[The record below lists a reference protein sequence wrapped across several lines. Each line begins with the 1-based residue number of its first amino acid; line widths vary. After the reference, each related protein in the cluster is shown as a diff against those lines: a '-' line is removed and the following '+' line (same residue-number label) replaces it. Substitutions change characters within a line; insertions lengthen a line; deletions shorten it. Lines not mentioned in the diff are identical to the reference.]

1 MTSGQRGPLIPW
13 ATHVV
18 QWAVQ
23 WVAKSQDG
31 ANPIK
36 AVLSSDK
43 RLQLASLKLESLVIA
58 DQNAA
63 VNTFSDLVL
72 TARQVSEV
80 GNTRRPVFI
89 WDYGRLGNEG

>member
-18 QWAVQ
+18 QWTVQ

-31 ANPIK
+31 ANPTK

-72 TARQVSEV
+72 GSLCDPIKKQV
-80 GNTRRPVFI
+80 
-89 WDYGRLGNEG
+89 